1 MRRPLRPQAPGKL
14 ELAPYQ
20 QRHYARCCSD
30 MVAAQLPTPAQFRR
44 GSQKTA
50 KKYLD
55 LVTKTATKAGVP
67 CATLCITDDHPYTA
81 IVKIART

>member
-14 ELAPYQ
+14 ELARYQ
-20 QRHYARCCSD
+20 PLYCTRRCAN

-44 GSQKTA
+44 DSQKTA